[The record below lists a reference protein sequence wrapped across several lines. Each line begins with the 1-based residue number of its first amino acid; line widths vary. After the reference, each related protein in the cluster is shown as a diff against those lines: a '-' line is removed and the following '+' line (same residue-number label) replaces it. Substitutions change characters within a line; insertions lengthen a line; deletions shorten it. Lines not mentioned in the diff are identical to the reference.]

1 MRVKS
6 RGVRLSLLALLT
18 GVMCTGLPVQ
28 AAEMS
33 MSEFLSAVG
42 DVDVPATVPPPAPPA
57 SGHVPLQPGAVAAP
71 GESPAALRA
80 ENRRLQGVLAR
91 AQAQNDAL
99 RREHTSG
106 LAQLQTR
113 LAAAEG
119 RVAQLQVQNHDLA
132 VKADQRSLMLTP
144 AQPAPDA
151 DLQARLSAL
160 KAERDRLR
168 AQAAS
173 GDAQSGALRSQ
184 LTALTA
190 ERDDLRRQA
199 GELKVQVLSLTGLA
213 DSLKVAQGAQKDAAD
228 AAGAKLAALTAERDT
243 LKKASGDAQARL
255 AALTKELSTARAQ
268 AGQAGRDAA
277 AEQALRDKRDGLRQ
291 QLADLQKTAQQRD
304 QAATAAQAQIQAL
317 GAQRDRMQQQ
327 IAALSAKAVVAPADS
342 AASETVRQGKQ
353 QAQQQAQLKAQQ
365 ALADLTGKVTAL
377 TGQVAD
383 LTAQRD
389 SLQAKV
395 TQADAARADT
405 PAAPAAPAPP
415 ALETETDRQT
425 YASGVVLAGNLKRS
439 LALQQD
445 LGVKPVPGLLLAGLT
460 DAVNGTVRLDAKD
473 VDDSYRA
480 MVKQLSVL
488 EEGKYRDGEKR
499 LEKLTMF
506 FLQDKKGAG
515 VIRAGDK
522 VRFDLT
528 ESVPG
533 GRTLRDNH
541 GVTTAVTERL
551 PYMVGQAL
559 TLAGRGGGITVYCLV
574 SDVYPPEQIPDG
586 LFAYTLLK
594 YTFRVADK

>member
-28 AAEMS
+28 AGEMS

-42 DVDVPATVPPPAPPA
+42 DVDVPATVPPPAAPA
-57 SGHVPLQPGAVAAP
+57 SGHVPVQPGAVAAP

-80 ENRRLQGVLAR
+80 ESRRLQVTLAR

-99 RREHTSG
+99 RRERTAG
-106 LAQLQTR
+106 LVQLQTR
-113 LAAAEG
+113 LTAAEG
-119 RVAQLQVQNHDLA
+119 RVAQLQAQNHDLA

-144 AQPAPDA
+144 AQTVPDA

-160 KAERDRLR
+160 
-168 AQAAS
+168 
-173 GDAQSGALRSQ
+173 
-184 LTALTA
+184 TA
-190 ERDDLRRQA
+190 ERDDLRKQA

-213 DSLKVAQGAQKDAAD
+213 DSLKAAQGAQKDAAD
-228 AAGAKLAALTAERDT
+228 AAGAKLAAVAAERDT
-243 LKKASGDAQARL
+243 VKKASGDAQAKL
-255 AALTKELSTARAQ
+255 AALTKELSSARAQ
-268 AGQAGRDAA
+268 ARQAGRDAA
-277 AEQALRDKRDGLRQ
+277 AEQALRDERDGLRQ

-327 IAALSAKAVVAPADS
+327 IAALSAKAVVAPAGS
-342 AASETVRQGKQ
+342 AASEKVQQGQQ

-395 TQADAARADT
+395 TQADAARTDA

-460 DAVNGTVRLDAKD
+460 DAVNGTVRLDAQG

-480 MVKQLSVL
+480 MVKQLSGL

-499 LEKLTMF
+499 LEKLTAGRTVLKRNRTMF